1 VRSGSQGCPT
11 RERSS
16 RVFPP
21 PTQDAFPLRGGL
33 GQHVQTGATPLPPL
47 RGGPGRGARSARG
60 VDPDA
65 TSALMQRSS
74 ARRSRLDRRWR
85 AVPHPSPP
93 LRGGNAW
100 CVFRRGFPPEP
111 TRRSGARPHPP
122 GAAGCPQTLLPR
134 TLSSA
139 DCTCSGPRDATP
151 SPQGRAG
158 AGYRAER
165 EGASIRTRRRRSC
178 TDRPRAVPESI
189 GAGAPYP
196 ALTLPSGEGT
206 RVACTSAGI
215 GAGAPYPTLALP

>member
-74 ARRSRLDRRWR
+74 ARRSRVDRRWRAVPRPNPPLRGGNAWCVYKRGYRRWR

-122 GAAGCPQTLLPR
+122 GAAGCPQTAPAAHPFLGGVYPF
-134 TLSSA
+134 
-139 DCTCSGPRDATP
+139 GPA
-151 SPQGRAG
+151 
-158 AGYRAER
+158 
-165 EGASIRTRRRRSC
+165 RRHS
-178 TDRPRAVPESI
+178 
-189 GAGAPYP
+189 
-196 ALTLPSGEGT
+196 LPSGEGRAGRTKREGRRSGRDVGAHAPIVRAPFPT
-206 RVACTSAGI
+206 RSA
-215 GAGAPYPTLALP
+215 LARHTPP